1 MSRSSSNHGRH
12 LSPSRTMRK
21 VPARV
26 LNQKYSAE
34 VAMRHLPIVIVIA
47 PQGTGKTRNA
57 AALAARFGC
66 NCIVDEWDGV
76 SELQPG
82 TLALT
87 NMGLPVESQPAR
99 EVA

>member
-1 MSRSSSNHGRH
+1 
-12 LSPSRTMRK
+12 MRE
-21 VPARV
+21 A
-26 LNQKYSAE
+26 
-34 VAMRHLPIVIVIA
+34 PIVIVIA
-47 PQGTGKTRNA
+47 PPGAGKTRNA

-66 NCIVDEWDGV
+66 NRIVDEWDGV

-87 NMGLPVESQPAR
+87 NAGLTEEAQPAR